1 MRARQPC
8 HMSPCPVP
16 LFPTPGHPQ
25 SVSPPSLQAAPHGG
39 GGHGTLVPHILSLE
53 LWVAQRHGAMQWPL
67 STSQGPARSTLHIQ
81 RSSQNG
87 QSSFLPMVPT
97 VFILL
102 SLRRMTLFQHK
113 TKTLTLSPKE
123 HLFPN

>member
-1 MRARQPC
+1 MEQC
-8 HMSPCPVP
+8 S
-16 LFPTPGHPQ
+16 
-25 SVSPPSLQAAPHGG
+25 S
-39 GGHGTLVPHILSLE
+39 
-53 LWVAQRHGAMQWPL
+53 PL

-87 QSSFLPMVPT
+87 QSTFLPMVPT